1 VYARPSDA
9 SVVPVNG
16 EDPAELSAV
25 LAALDDED
33 CRAIML
39 AADEPRS
46 TQELAQRAGVPQ
58 STTYR
63 KVDMLREAELVEERT
78 EIRADGKHTSTYRTD
93 FEAVRIVLDGFERF
107 EIEVERPDRTPDTQL
122 ADLWREVRK
131 ET

>member
-1 VYARPSDA
+1 
-9 SVVPVNG
+9 VVPVRDG
-16 EDPAELSAV
+16 EEPELSAV
-25 LAALDDED
+25 LTALDDED
-33 CRAIML
+33 CRAILL

-46 TQELAQRAGVPQ
+46 TQELAERADVPQ

-63 KVDMLREAELVEERT
+63 KVDLLCEADLVEERT

-93 FEAVRIVLDGFERF
+93 FDAVRVVLDGFERF
-107 EIEVERPDRTPDTQL
+107 EVEIERPERTPDTQL

>member
-1 VYARPSDA
+1 MR
-9 SVVPVNG
+9 G
-16 EDPAELSAV
+16 EEEPELSAV

-33 CRAIML
+33 CRAILL

-46 TQELAQRAGVPQ
+46 TQELAERAGVPQ

-63 KVDMLREAELVEERT
+63 KVDKLREAKLVEERT

-93 FEAVRIVLDGFERF
+93 FDAVRVALDGFEGF
-107 EIEVERPDRTPDTQL
+107 DVEIERPDRGPETQI